1 MKRALKDIDADLSEI
16 EETNLALQRKR
27 LLLQQERASNDEVRR
42 REEIQKLI
50 PVDTYHIIPLL
61 FPPGMALTE
70 ITKVIQ
76 GLTVWRNAAVNEAL
90 AQANK
95 QTRRLVSQ
103 RSWTDVDDSD
113 PQCRTLKYTRFEY
126 SDGTSETTC
135 TGM

>member
-1 MKRALKDIDADLSEI
+1 MKRALKDIDAELAET
-16 EETNLALQRKR
+16 EEANVALQRKR
-27 LLLQQERASNDEVRR
+27 EALHKERAANDEVRR
-42 REEIQKLI
+42 REEIRKLI

-61 FPPGMALTE
+61 FPPGMALAE

-95 QTRRLVSQ
+95 KTRHLSHTET
-103 RSWTDVDDSD
+103 WDDVDDTD
-113 PQCRTLKYTRFEY
+113 PQCRTLRYTKFFY

-135 TGM
+135 TGV